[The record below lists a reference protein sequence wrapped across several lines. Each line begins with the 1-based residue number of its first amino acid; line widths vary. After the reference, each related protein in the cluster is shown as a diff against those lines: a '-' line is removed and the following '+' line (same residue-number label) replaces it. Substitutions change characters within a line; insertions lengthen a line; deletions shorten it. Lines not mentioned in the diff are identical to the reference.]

1 MKIKT
6 AMWGRS
12 SSKNLAIDLGNNNTL
27 LTDQSSILLSQPS
40 FMVVNEENNQV
51 EAVGDR
57 AYEMLEKTHS
67 HLKSIKPL
75 KGGVIS
81 DGESAKKMLRELV
94 HRVNKPSLFGSR
106 YDYLL
111 AGVPYDTTQVEK
123 RALRD
128 ALDQFSSKHTF
139 LVHEPLAAALGMGLN
154 IREPEGKLIVDIGG
168 GITEVVVIS
177 LSGIA
182 AFQSLRVAGDALD
195 EEIQDYFRRAYNMS
209 IGLKTAEYVKKKIG
223 CVFSPVATTETVLV
237 KGKDLM
243 EGIPVSRTISQQE
256 LTKVLERPFKQIEEC
271 IHQSLEVCP
280 PELSS
285 DIYQSGIFVTGGNAQ
300 LKGVKERFSKIF
312 KLQVNI
318 DPQSLLSVSKGI
330 GQILTDPQQYK
341 SVLV

>member
-1 MKIKT
+1 
-6 AMWGRS
+6 MWGLT

-27 LTDQSSILLSQPS
+27 ITDHSSILLSQPS
-40 FMVVNEENNQV
+40 FLVVNEENNKV
-51 EAVGDR
+51 EAVGDK

-67 HLKSIKPL
+67 HLKPIKPL

-81 DGESAKKMLRELV
+81 DGESAKRMLRELV
-94 HRVNKPSLFGSR
+94 HRVDRPSLLGR
-106 YDYLL
+106 GYNYLL
-111 AGVPYDTTQVEK
+111 SGVPYDTTPVEK

-128 ALDQFSSKHTF
+128 ALEQFSARNTN
-139 LVHEPLAAALGMGLN
+139 LIYEPLAAAMGMGLN
-154 IREPEGKLIVDIGG
+154 IQEPEGKLIVDIGG

-182 AFQSLRVAGDALD
+182 AFRSLRVAGDAMD
-195 EEIQDYFRRAYNMS
+195 EEIQDYFRRAYNIS
-209 IGLKTAEYVKKKIG
+209 IGLKTAEQVKKKLG
-223 CVFSPVATTETVLV
+223 CVFAPVATDETVLV

-243 EGIPVSRTISQQE
+243 EGIPVSRKISQHE

-285 DIYQSGIFVTGGNAQ
+285 DIYQSGIYVTGGNAQ

-318 DPQSLLSVSKGI
+318 DPEALLSVSKGI
-330 GQILTDPQQYK
+330 GKILTDPQK
-341 SVLV
+341 HKGVLI